1 MFRIEEGRG
10 HGRPKNDGPRRR
22 ANEQVGKVGGRG
34 HERGRQTPRGSA
46 SKLPKGD
53 VPSIVSRYMV
63 PKKLDA
69 VTITPDEILMYG
81 LMYVGFGKDR
91 QPP

>member
-1 MFRIEEGRG
+1 
-10 HGRPKNDGPRRR
+10 
-22 ANEQVGKVGGRG
+22 
-34 HERGRQTPRGSA
+34 
-46 SKLPKGD
+46 
-53 VPSIVSRYMV
+53 MV